1 MWGIDMVLRLFSYFM
16 IAILMLPMVV
26 IIATSFT
33 ELNYVS
39 FPPQGF
45 TLKWYAVALQRT
57 EFISSFLFSL
67 SIGLAVAAI
76 STGIGCL
83 VAVALTRFAFP
94 GRSLFDAFFMSPLIL
109 PTIVI
114 GIALLQYINQLGLA
128 VSLPL
133 LVISH
138 VIITTPYA
146 IRLVTASLIGIDGSI
161 ERAARNLG
169 APPLRAFIE
178 VVVPLIAPGLMASAV
193 FTFITSFDNVT
204 ISVFLSSPQN
214 VTLPV
219 RIFNL
224 WDHPIEPWL
233 IAICAVVIALTTL
246 LIAIVERTIGIGGA
260 FDRAH
265 R

>member
-1 MWGIDMVLRLFSYFM
+1 MILRIVTYCIIAVLL
-16 IAILMLPMVV
+16 LPMVV

-39 FPPQGF
+39 FPPRGF
-45 TLKWYAVALQRT
+45 TLKWYGVAFQRS
-57 EFISSFLFSL
+57 EFVSSFLFSAG
-67 SIGLAVAAI
+67 IGFAVAVIA
-76 STGIGCL
+76 TTIGAMI
-83 VAVALTRFAFP
+83 AVALVRFSFP
-94 GRSLFDAFFMSPLIL
+94 GRAALDAFFMSPLIL

-114 GIALLQYINQLGLA
+114 GIALLQYVNRIGLPMTWH
-128 VSLPL
+128 V
-133 LVISH
+133 LVIGH
-138 VIITTPYA
+138 VIITVPYA
-146 IRLVTASLIGIDGSI
+146 IRMVVASLIGIDLSI

-169 APPLRAFIE
+169 ASPFKAFVR
-178 VVVPLIAPGLMASAV
+178 VVMPLIGPGLAAASI

-233 IAICAVVIALTTL
+233 IAICAVVIVITTL
-246 LIAIVERTIGIGGA
+246 IIAIFEKVVGIGGA
-260 FDRAH
+260 FDKAH
-265 R
+265 P